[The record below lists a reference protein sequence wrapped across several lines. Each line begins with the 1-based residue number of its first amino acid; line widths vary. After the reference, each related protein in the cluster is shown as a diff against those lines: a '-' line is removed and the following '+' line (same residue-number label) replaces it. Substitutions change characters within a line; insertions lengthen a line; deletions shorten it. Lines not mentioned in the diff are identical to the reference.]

1 MRNAGNGHG
10 SHVASIAA
18 SSDSN
23 YPGIAPG
30 ADIIVLKVFDN
41 NNSGNFFDIEQAL
54 QWVVANQQQY
64 NIASVNM
71 SLSTGG
77 NYVNPTNFGII
88 HDELQQ
94 LAQEDVI
101 VVSAAGNTGQYGVSY
116 PAANPYSL
124 AVSSVDDYN
133 NRNISSFSQHHETLT
148 DVFADGRSI
157 RAANQNGGTTVKSG
171 TSMAAPAVS
180 GAIAVA
186 QQLAEQELGRRL
198 TFDEI
203 KTVLAQGDDIVGP
216 VQYTDDYDG
225 KVLNI
230 NKLGN
235 AILDMVETPSEIII
249 AQAGDISNLDHNS
262 QTIVFDHEFTNPVI
276 FAQPLSYNG
285 SDASTIRITDIQG
298 DRFSVKLQETNLR
311 NQETNEGNHLKETS
325 GFLVLEKGIWE
336 LSDGTIIEVGTTTTD
351 ATTKSGWE
359 SITFNHD
366 FDDAPII
373 LTQVQTDNDATFV
386 QTRQKNI
393 TENGFE
399 LALEE
404 EEAYLNTG
412 HGAETIAWLAI
423 SPGQGDWD
431 GNAFMAGNTGDQ
443 VTHNWHTV
451 DFGNLFNN
459 APKFFGNIA
468 SYDGPD
474 SAGLR
479 AKNLSSG
486 SVEIK
491 IDEDTSKDSEVDH
504 TTEEIGFLAIEA
516 TGTLEGSENTDAL
529 TGLVVNQAGTVN
541 NDTFIVGDAQK
552 SFYDSYGQ
560 QDYLEISGFSSSQDL
575 IQLYGAVGDYS
586 VGVSPYDSNDQGIFL
601 EVAGMKDEL
610 VAIVKN
616 SNNLDLNSNDFVFV

>member
-1 MRNAGNGHG
+1 MDGSGQSIVILDTGIDLDHPFFGPDLDGDGVSDRIVYHYDFAATPLTNYNDPTSNDDNDASDSNGHG

-77 NYVNPTNFGII
+77 HYVNPTNFGII

-133 NRNISSFSQHHETLT
+133 
-148 DVFADGRSI
+148 
-157 RAANQNGGTTVKSG
+157 
-171 TSMAAPAVS
+171 
-180 GAIAVA
+180 
-186 QQLAEQELGRRL
+186 
-198 TFDEI
+198 
-203 KTVLAQGDDIVGP
+203 
-216 VQYTDDYDG
+216 
-225 KVLNI
+225 
-230 NKLGN
+230 
-235 AILDMVETPSEIII
+235 
-249 AQAGDISNLDHNS
+249 
-262 QTIVFDHEFTNPVI
+262 
-276 FAQPLSYNG
+276 
-285 SDASTIRITDIQG
+285 IRITDIQG

-504 TTEEIGFLAIEA
+504 TTEEIGLLAIEA